1 MIKAQA
7 VFKSTDEV
15 SQNKYVMINHYCT
28 HDYQNN
34 SNFFWRDCFH
44 IKYSEVVVLVRF
56 VCVRTF
62 Y

>member
-28 HDYQNN
+28 HDYQSN
-34 SNFFWRDCFH
+34 SNLCWRD
-44 IKYSEVVVLVRF
+44 SEAFVLVRF